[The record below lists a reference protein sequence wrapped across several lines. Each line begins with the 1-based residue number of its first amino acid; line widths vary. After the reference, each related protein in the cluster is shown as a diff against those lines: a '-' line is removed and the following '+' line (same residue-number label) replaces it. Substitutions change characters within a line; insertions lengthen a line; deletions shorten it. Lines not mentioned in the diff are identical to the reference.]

1 MVGVLNCKFVKE
13 SVVTRYHIIYELD
26 SLKDNFQ
33 KYGKVYVTMDGKVS
47 FTSCGFMVNTYSD
60 DNN

>member
-1 MVGVLNCKFVKE
+1 MIGVLNCKFVKE

-33 KYGKVYVTMDGKVS
+33 KYGKVYVTNYGWES
-47 FTSCGFMVNTYSD
+47 EFYELRFYGQHI
-60 DNN
+60 